1 MSGPPGRASSLASV
15 GLLFALCVFGAVLGE
30 QQSANRTQAVL
41 FPAHAAPT
49 TVHNLDQPRDQK
61 GPDPTATTT
70 VPLVTENFRC
80 PKPTGPAGVQRG
92 THLISS
98 SQHGLVLLA
107 DTFCRDS
114 TWYVSAR
121 ISGRISV
128 DAAAFRVPDDPP
140 VPTAVTAERFIP
152 LGGSTLPA
160 ALVLREPF
168 PGASL
173 YELFTVVGRYVEPM
187 VLSPGSSPVLLLS
200 GVVPAPRG
208 RVLVFRYGVQR
219 GDQSVPVVRGQSD
232 DIKDERPRGC
242 SRKSRGLL
250 RDNRVRRKLCSFVHS
265 HDTAD
270 RDEGL
275 RLSPEVER
283 RLLLSSLPLL
293 GWLSGL

>member
-1 MSGPPGRASSLASV
+1 MSRPPGRASSLATV

-128 DAAAFRVPDDPP
+128 DAVAFRVPDDPP

-200 GVVPAPRG
+200 ASYQLQGAGFSCSDTGSREVISQYQWYVVNPTTLRTNA
-208 RVLVFRYGVQR
+208 R
-219 GDQSVPVVRGQSD
+219 GDVLGNPEVFFETTEYDANSAHSFTATTLPIVTKGYASARKLSD
-232 DIKDERPRGC
+232 DSC
-242 SRKSRGLL
+242 
-250 RDNRVRRKLCSFVHS
+250 
-265 HDTAD
+265 
-270 RDEGL
+270 
-275 RLSPEVER
+275 
-283 RLLLSSLPLL
+283 
-293 GWLSGL
+293 